1 MSKRIKTMEMEELT
15 RRYGE
20 LGNACV
26 VDVSRMDAV
35 SANRMRGELRGLSI
49 DLHVVRN
56 RLAARALGDGALG
69 PLVRNLSGPSALATG
84 GVSVVDVAKHLAR
97 HADVYP
103 SLTLREGIIDGDPE
117 LVPVDELA
125 KMKSRAETF
134 SEVVMLALSPAR
146 RIAGALTGPG
156 GLVAGCVKAVAKRR
170 EDEATPAEA
179 A

>member
-1 MSKRIKTMEMEELT
+1 MSKRIKAMEMEELT

-26 VDVSRMDAV
+26 VDVSRMDAI
-35 SANRMRGELRGLSI
+35 SANRMRGELRELSI

-56 RLAARALGDGALG
+56 RLASRALGDGALG

-97 HADVYP
+97 LADVYP

-117 LVPVDELA
+117 LIPLDELA
-125 KMKSRAETF
+125 KMQSRTETLG
-134 SEVVMLALSPAR
+134 EVVMLALSPGR

-156 GLVAGCVKAVAKRR
+156 GLVAGCVKAVVKRH
-170 EDEATPAEA
+170 EDGATSEA